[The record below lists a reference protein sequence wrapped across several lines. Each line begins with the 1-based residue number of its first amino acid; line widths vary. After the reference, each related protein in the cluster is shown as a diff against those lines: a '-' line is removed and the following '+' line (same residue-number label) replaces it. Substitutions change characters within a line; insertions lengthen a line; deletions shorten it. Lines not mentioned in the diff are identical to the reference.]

1 MQVTY
6 KVIGTNTAQ
15 SHLLNQTLVG
25 ELREAS
31 TSILDFYF
39 FKVGDIDYDLEVQ
52 KRENLEGKNF
62 LFCWLT
68 DDKNCGR
75 VVFEDLTNV

>member
-6 KVIGTNTAQ
+6 KVVGTNTAQ

-25 ELREAS
+25 ELREVS
-31 TSILDFYF
+31 SNILDYYYF
-39 FKVGDIDYDLEVQ
+39 QVGDVDYDLEVQ
-52 KRENLEGKNF
+52 KRETLDGKNF

-68 DDKNCGR
+68 DDNNCGR